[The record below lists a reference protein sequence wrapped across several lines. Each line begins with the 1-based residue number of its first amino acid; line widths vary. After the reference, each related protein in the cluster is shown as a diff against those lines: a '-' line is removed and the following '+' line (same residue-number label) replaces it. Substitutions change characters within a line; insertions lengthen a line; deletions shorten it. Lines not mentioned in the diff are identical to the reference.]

1 MQTSLIAYPQ
11 QDRFIRVHESILAAC
26 NNNSTAA
33 ALVSF
38 LEYWHNYHIQR
49 IEYLKEFNGMLE
61 HVGEKPILELNGWQY
76 HTDIQLERGLMI
88 SKKDSIRKA
97 ITLLES
103 IGFIS
108 TEVPE
113 RLVLLHK
120 TGRTK
125 WFLLMTNR
133 VNEWLK
139 DYAYKTGKR
148 TVKTPSLAP
157 VTTAPAEISEDVQT
171 VFDYRTLCR
180 KEYNRK
186 HGRKD
191 IKEALTQK
199 RIDAISRAFAH
210 SKLWEICLA
219 LEGNL
224 LSEFHQGDNPKKKIY
239 DRLDLILRDRDH
251 VEQFARYAYEAGLSR
266 ATVEAKLDP
275 EYKAIDEDAEKSN
288 GDYSR
293 TFGRTLGK
301 VIIRDDELND
311 SIITLSAIYDID
323 LLQEPAATAE
333 AHKVL
338 EGELG
343 MVTSDHVKLLNTV
356 LGELRANA
364 T

>member
-49 IEYLKEFNGMLE
+49 IEYLAEFNGMLK

-76 HTDIQLERGLMI
+76 HTDEQLERGLMI

-103 IGFIS
+103 IGFIT

-113 RLVLLHK
+113 RLVILHK

-125 WFLLMTNR
+125 WFLLMTSCIND
-133 VNEWLK
+133 WLK
-139 DYAYKTGKR
+139 DYAYRTGKR
-148 TVKTPSLAP
+148 LVRTPSLAP
-157 VTTAPAEISEDVQT
+157 VSKPDTEIDQDVQT

-186 HGRKD
+186 RGRKD
-191 IKEALTQK
+191 VKEVLTPK
-199 RIDAISRAFAH
+199 RIDAITRALTH
-210 SKLWEICLA
+210 SKPWELCLA
-219 LEGNL
+219 IEGNL
-224 LSEFHQGDNPKKKIY
+224 TSDWHQGKNEKKKIY
-239 DRLDLILRDRDH
+239 DRLDLIFRDRDH
-251 VEQFARYAYEAGLSR
+251 VEQYMRLGYEAGLSR

-275 EYKAIDEDAEKSN
+275 EYKTVDEDAAKSN
-288 GDYSR
+288 GDYSK
-293 TFGRTLGK
+293 TFGRTAAR
-301 VIIRDDELND
+301 VIIRGDDFND
-311 SIITLSAIYDID
+311 AIITLSAIYDAD
-323 LLQEPAATAE
+323 LLQPDVAMTE
-333 AHKVL
+333 AQSTL

-343 MVTSDHVKLLNTV
+343 MVTTDHDRLLQSL

-364 T
+364 N